1 MATLAT
7 TAVAA
12 ADDATPPLLELCCM
26 WPTTVRETSGQPTTT
41 RRRRA
46 ALPTATASFCKC
58 VCRYLTAYVHT
69 HAHTNRVMHWYS
81 FVNSLSER
89 AWRSLS
95 VSPSHSLSCLV
106 CFVFRFLNISLY
118 CTHTHP
124 YISLPCWPFR
134 LVWLRPKTR
143 HCVVFHFPLRS
154 LCTTW
159 RAALLRRCLCCFS
172 VFALAIPCVVF
183 LEF

>member
-1 MATLAT
+1 MANNSSRDFWAT
-7 TAVAA
+7 NDN
-12 ADDATPPLLELCCM
+12 DDDERRCRLLLC
-26 WPTTVRETSGQPTTT
+26 V
-41 RRRRA
+41 
-46 ALPTATASFCKC
+46 F
-58 VCRYLTAYVHT
+58 VCSYLYAYVHT
-69 HAHTNRVMHWYS
+69 HAHTTRVMHWYS

-89 AWRSLS
+89 ACRSLS
-95 VSPSHSLSCLV
+95 VSPSHSLLRLV

-118 CTHTHP
+118 CTHTHTHT
-124 YISLPCWPFR
+124 YFTSMLALSA

-159 RAALLRRCLCCFS
+159 RAALLLRCLCRFS

-183 LEF
+183 A

>member
-7 TAVAA
+7 TAGAA
-12 ADDATPPLLELCCM
+12 ADDATPPLLELCCL

-41 RRRRA
+41 TTTSGA
-46 ALPTATASFCKC
+46 ADCYCFFLCVC

-69 HAHTNRVMHWYS
+69 HAHTIRVMHWYS

-95 VSPSHSLSCLV
+95 VSPSHSLLCLG

-118 CTHTHP
+118 CTHTH
-124 YISLPCWPFR
+124 
-134 LVWLRPKTR
+134 TR
-143 HCVVFHFPLRS
+143 IFHFHAGPFGS
-154 LCTTW
+154 FGS
-159 RAALLRRCLCCFS
+159 ALKR
-172 VFALAIPCVVF
+172 VTA
-183 LEF
+183 